1 MYYVIDTLATLMTAA
16 TVMMAVAFV
25 LMPVL

>member
-16 TVMMAVAFV
+16 TVMMAVTFV
-25 LMPVL
+25 LIPVL